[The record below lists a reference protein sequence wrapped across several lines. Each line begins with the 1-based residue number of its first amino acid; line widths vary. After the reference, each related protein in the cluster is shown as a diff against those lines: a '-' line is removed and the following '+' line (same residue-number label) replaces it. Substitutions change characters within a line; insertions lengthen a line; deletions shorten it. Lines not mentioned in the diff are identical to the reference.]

1 MLSHFTINV
10 TIDSKD
16 EVKFKHEFRT
26 LAAKYMAMAPPEG
39 FFGAMSEKEKTYER
53 DKKLEENAQPKSG
66 KELKIHNDFENI
78 KIHTWKKYGFK
89 RNIVGE
95 SFNDD
100 PDEGHSLHKIIGFQ
114 SGNTIDPIVT
124 INEAGVRMKWT
135 IDQVCIFLG
144 MPRGIAFEECSS
156 EEDEKKDKKD
166 EKGGEGDVNNAGDDS
181 DSSSSSCIEIVAAA
195 NTTYRDPNA
204 PPKPEKPR
212 KKTPEE
218 IREEMMETKRKI
230 IAQHPNFKYTAE
242 DELDDEPQKKK
253 KGKAKTETKFSPADL
268 VGLDNEAL
276 SKQYGFSENVVGKT
290 FNNPTEVK
298 KAERIFTILGFD
310 TKKIKY
316 PVIVQYTKTK
326 KIEYY
331 TPEQVREYFKNPIS
345 TDKKI

>member
-1 MLSHFTINV
+1 
-10 TIDSKD
+10 
-16 EVKFKHEFRT
+16 
-26 LAAKYMAMAPPEG
+26 
-39 FFGAMSEKEKTYER
+39 
-53 DKKLEENAQPKSG
+53 
-66 KELKIHNDFENI
+66 
-78 KIHTWKKYGFK
+78 
-89 RNIVGE
+89 
-95 SFNDD
+95 
-100 PDEGHSLHKIIGFQ
+100 
-114 SGNTIDPIVT
+114 
-124 INEAGVRMKWT
+124 MKWT

-156 EEDEKKDKKD
+156 SEEPQKKIEEKKEEKKE
-166 EKGGEGDVNNAGDDS
+166 EKEEEKENVEEKSKEMDDNDDS
-181 DSSSSSCIEIVAAA
+181 SSSSSCIEIVAAA

-204 PPKPEKPR
+204 PPKPVKPV

-218 IREEMMETKRKI
+218 IREELMEAKRKI
-230 IAQHPNFKYTAE
+230 IAEHPNFKYTAE
-242 DELDDEPQKKK
+242 DEADDEPAKNKKK
-253 KGKAKTETKFSPADL
+253 KVEPKFNPAL
-268 VGLDNEAL
+268 LNGMDNEAL

-310 TKKIKY
+310 IKKIKY